1 MLHMLDIDTASY
13 IVRSRAAQVEA
24 KLSAIEPSMLCISAM
39 TRAELLYGLKRLSPD
54 HRLRAGVH
62 QFLKIV
68 RALPWGAEAADLYAE
83 MRNQL
88 AAAGQLIGENRH
100 DDRGT
105 FSGHSGGTGHKHP
118 SPLPTNPGASH
129 FGKLVGRGRVL
140 SAGRIASDQFKADCV
155 SRMDGGLRRG
165 WTQHQLLF
173 DFEHTGFQA
182 GQPFVHGCVVGVLD
196 HETAFQTFEPRLAG
210 LGINFEAAQDLGL
223 RIADHLLRTFHDFL
237 LGLREVLFG

>member
-88 AAAGQLIGENRH
+88 AAAGQLIGEIDMMIAAHSLATAAVLVTNTLRH
-100 DDRGT
+100 YQRI
-105 FSGHSGGTGHKHP
+105 P
-118 SPLPTNPGASH
+118 VPLILENWWGAGAS
-129 FGKLVGRGRVL
+129 
-140 SAGRIASDQFKADCV
+140 
-155 SRMDGGLRRG
+155 
-165 WTQHQLLF
+165 
-173 DFEHTGFQA
+173 
-182 GQPFVHGCVVGVLD
+182 
-196 HETAFQTFEPRLAG
+196 
-210 LGINFEAAQDLGL
+210 
-223 RIADHLLRTFHDFL
+223 
-237 LGLREVLFG
+237 